1 MNPNY
6 RLHCNKLFE
15 RANEGSLLPKHV
27 VFLSVEGTKTE
38 VQYFD
43 LIQKHRA
50 EMKIDAIVQVEVLRR
65 TDTKS
70 DPESVLEL
78 LDEYMAIRED
88 GGLEKVLARLELR
101 SFDRAFIEA
110 YRNDKKSVPP
120 AARKKFESVLNGESV
135 DLQYLHFLNRYKG
148 ENDVFGIVIDRD
160 AKSHT
165 AAQMRRV
172 QSSCREK
179 GYHCFIT
186 NPCFE
191 FWLLLH
197 VSDVSTEYADH
208 LEEIKE
214 NRIGA
219 GKRPY
224 VAELLHNKTGQKKNI
239 KVKTFTEHYLPNVDL
254 AIERAE
260 SFAKEE
266 NLIDEIG
273 SNLGELFGLLR
284 KPRLARDELAQPE

>member
-110 YRNDKKSVPP
+110 YRNDKKSIPP
-120 AARKKFESVLNGESV
+120 AARKKFESVLNDESV
-135 DLQYLHFLNRYKG
+135 DLQYPKQIQG
-148 ENDVFGIVIDRD
+148 G
-160 AKSHT
+160 K
-165 AAQMRRV
+165 MM
-172 QSSCREK
+172 SSA
-179 GYHCFIT
+179 
-186 NPCFE
+186 
-191 FWLLLH
+191 
-197 VSDVSTEYADH
+197 S
-208 LEEIKE
+208 
-214 NRIGA
+214 
-219 GKRPY
+219 
-224 VAELLHNKTGQKKNI
+224 
-239 KVKTFTEHYLPNVDL
+239 
-254 AIERAE
+254 
-260 SFAKEE
+260 
-266 NLIDEIG
+266 
-273 SNLGELFGLLR
+273 
-284 KPRLARDELAQPE
+284 